1 MTARFTIE
9 NGYMRV
15 RQCRHGLMLYN
26 INDYYMG
33 RAYDAYG
40 EDQECEL
47 RLLSRFIGPGQVI
60 LDVGANIGT
69 HTVFFSR
76 IAGDRGTVLAFEPQR
91 VIHQNLCANLALNG
105 IRNVRALWCGVGG
118 DKGRLFIPAIDY
130 AVRNNFGG
138 ISFKDSATGEGV
150 PRISIDSLNLP
161 ACHFIKIDVEGMEN
175 EVLAGAQQTISAFRP
190 GLFVENH
197 QKEHSR
203 ELISRVL
210 GLGYRCYWS
219 LTPLWNPDNFDGNT
233 ENLFGAVVTVNML
246 CLHASRKIR
255 VLGLTEILDP
265 DSDWREAAVLAMPR
279 EHGADPGK
287 EAAPPRS

>member
-1 MTARFTIE
+1 MNARFTIE

-26 INDYYMG
+26 VNDYYMG
-33 RAYDAYG
+33 RAYDTYG

-76 IAGDRGTVLAFEPQR
+76 CAGAQGTVLAFEPQR
-91 VIHQNLCANLALNG
+91 VIYQNLCANLALNG
-105 IRNVRALWCGVGG
+105 IRNVHAIWCGVGSEN
-118 DKGRLFIPAIDY
+118 GRLFVPAIDY

-138 ISFKDSATGEGV
+138 ISFKDSVKGEGV

-175 EVLAGAQQTISAFRP
+175 EVLAGAEKTISAFAP
-190 GLFVENH
+190 ALFVENH
-197 QKEHSR
+197 QKEYSR
-203 ELISRVL
+203 ELIARVL
-210 GLGYRCYWS
+210 ALGYRCYWS
-219 LTPLWNPDNFDGNT
+219 LTPLWNPDNFDGKK
-233 ENLFGAVVTVNML
+233 ENIFGAVVTVNML
-246 CLHASRKIR
+246 CLHASRKVTVR
-255 VLGLTEILDP
+255 GLTEIRDP
-265 DSDWREAAVLAMPR
+265 DSDWREATILAMPP
-279 EHGADPGK
+279 EEGSGPG
-287 EAAPPRS
+287 EGAAPPRP